1 MHLGYSIILKQNNIS
16 IYNRSSAK
24 SLNVVLPI
32 YIRIFSFFFVERL
45 ELIHDIIR
53 KNPAV
58 RFNDVMR
65 LSKLKNGTLT
75 HYISKLEDMHKI
87 SVERTPRITRFYDI
101 SVPKKEAEI
110 CKQLTRP
117 TVKHIITLLLRKNVL
132 TFPEIRDYVDKSP
145 ATVSVCLNDLFK
157 SGIIEKTYDIPSNK
171 YSLKKPDLIR
181 GVLNVY
187 FPGVSTRL
195 VDNTVEL
202 LDF

>member
-1 MHLGYSIILKQNNIS
+1 M
-16 IYNRSSAK
+16 
-24 SLNVVLPI
+24 
-32 YIRIFSFFFVERL
+32 ERL

-75 HYISKLEDMHKI
+75 HYISKLEEMERI
-87 SVERTPRITRFYDI
+87 SVERTPRITRFYDK

-132 TFPEIRDYVDKSP
+132 TFPEIKRNVNKSD
-145 ATVSVCLNDLFK
+145 ATVSVCLADLF
-157 SGIIEKTYDIPSNK
+157 SAGIIEKAYDIPSNK
-171 YSLKKPDLIR
+171 YSLKNAEMIR

-187 FPGVSTRL
+187 FPNVSTRL